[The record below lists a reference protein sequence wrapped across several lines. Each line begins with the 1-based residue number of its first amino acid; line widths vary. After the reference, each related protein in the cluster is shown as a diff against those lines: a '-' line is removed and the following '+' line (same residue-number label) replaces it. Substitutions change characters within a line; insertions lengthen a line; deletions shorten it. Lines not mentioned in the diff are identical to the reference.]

1 MTRWIATALVVGALG
16 VAVAGCG
23 DTRSNKDLN
32 GVATAP
38 FGGPAHGAWNPG
50 YPGYSTYSYGG
61 GSDVTTTTRTYPP
74 PYYSAPAPYEPP
86 PYPPPAYPPPGA
98 YR

>member
-1 MTRWIATALVVGALG
+1 MTRLIAAALVVGALG
-16 VAVAGCG
+16 AAVAGCG
-23 DTRSNKDLN
+23 DTRTNKDLN

-38 FGGPAHGAWNPG
+38 GGGPAHGAWNPG
-50 YPGYSTYSYGG
+50 DPGYSTYSYG

-74 PYYSAPAPYEPP
+74 AYYRAPAPYEPP
-86 PYPPPAYPPPGA
+86 PYPPPAYPPPGG